1 MSTNVNPI
9 PFILT
14 FCADFCGTIGSR
26 VTGQRMN
33 VQAVRS
39 VDGFHVDT
47 DNGLD
52 IMTVTDFTGNRHHV
66 TVDWLQAVRPA
77 EVNLVGQ
84 FV

>member
-1 MSTNVNPI
+1 MSTNTNPI

-14 FCADFCGTIGSR
+14 FFADFCGSIGSR
-26 VTGQRMN
+26 VPGENLN
-33 VQAVRS
+33 VQVVRS
-39 VDGFHVDT
+39 VDGFHVDP

-52 IMTVTDFTGNRHHV
+52 VMEVTDFTGNRHFV
-66 TVDWLQAVRPA
+66 TVDWLRSVRPA